1 MATIVKYTDRKT
13 PRNGYPRH
21 IISPSHAGPCC
32 VSDMEELGIAEQEG
46 RWMV

>member
-32 VSDMEELGIAEQEG
+32 VWIAEQEG